1 MSEQEVCSLGIR
13 DCRYGCTYCQDAA
26 KVEGHWGRRKYGSG
40 RWEELDGD
48 PVELENGFIYKFF
61 PNFVPAVATPVP
73 TDINK
78 LQDEVSED
86 KVEGH
91 WEVQLNATLWVKI
104 DFVPDEWQFA
114 TYPNKYRFVPAV
126 ATPVPTGCCPKP
138 VDTDEEVL
146 NYKIE
151 NQRIELNRINIQ
163 LHRTL
168 VKMDEANSYINKL
181 QDEVSEAKESTQ
193 PTTAASLIVELECMR
208 GSNSYSE
215 YPKIWEDGFNYCK
228 SSAIWRAKSHA
239 LVEENA
245 IRKDEQKE
253 IEGRLN
259 LELIKEMSIILI
271 KNEMEDGIRSQA
283 LLEILVLIH
292 AKCAKESRELHW
304 AFSVYDECNH
314 EHTEED
320 VATGLAKDI
329 SEVGYVCEE
338 GLLYQVCGTCCCH
351 PDDGQTDFCN
361 DHHGHGKDIPICPS
375 IKLADKW
382 EWK

>member
-78 LQDEVSED
+78 LQDEVSE
-86 KVEGH
+86 
-91 WEVQLNATLWVKI
+91 
-104 DFVPDEWQFA
+104 
-114 TYPNKYRFVPAV
+114 
-126 ATPVPTGCCPKP
+126 
-138 VDTDEEVL
+138 
-146 NYKIE
+146 
-151 NQRIELNRINIQ
+151 
-163 LHRTL
+163 
-168 VKMDEANSYINKL
+168 
-181 QDEVSEAKESTQ
+181 AKESTQ

-245 IRKDEQKE
+245 IRKDEQK
-253 IEGRLN
+253 RLAN
-259 LELIKEMSIILI
+259 LFNRRFIDPLIYSSVQLV
-271 KNEMEDGIRSQA
+271 NVRVVEDFIRNGGS
-283 LLEILVLIH
+283 
-292 AKCAKESRELHW
+292 K
-304 AFSVYDECNH
+304 
-314 EHTEED
+314 
-320 VATGLAKDI
+320 
-329 SEVGYVCEE
+329 
-338 GLLYQVCGTCCCH
+338 
-351 PDDGQTDFCN
+351 
-361 DHHGHGKDIPICPS
+361 
-375 IKLADKW
+375 
-382 EWK
+382 